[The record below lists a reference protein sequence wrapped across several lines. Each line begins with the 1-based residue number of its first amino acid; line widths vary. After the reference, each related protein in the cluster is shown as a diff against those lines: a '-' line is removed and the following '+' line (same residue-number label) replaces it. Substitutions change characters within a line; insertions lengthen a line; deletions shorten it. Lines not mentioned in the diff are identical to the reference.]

1 MTQIDAPENHPCV
14 RGSGAQTQLHPLA
27 AVQANTDGTCKSLQG
42 SLFEHA
48 GDFNRL
54 VYARML
60 EFRSYP
66 CHLRTWRQLWQ
77 LLVYG
82 HVFAIRW
89 AH

>member
-1 MTQIDAPENHPCV
+1 MTQIDASENYSCV
-14 RGSGAQTQLHPLA
+14 WGSRTQTQFYTLA
-27 AVQANTDGTCKSLQG
+27 AVQANADSAGKGLQG
-42 SLFEHA
+42 SLFEHVS
-48 GDFNRL
+48 DFNRL

-66 CHLRTWRQLWQ
+66 CHLRTWRQLWR

-82 HVFAIRW
+82 HVFAKRW